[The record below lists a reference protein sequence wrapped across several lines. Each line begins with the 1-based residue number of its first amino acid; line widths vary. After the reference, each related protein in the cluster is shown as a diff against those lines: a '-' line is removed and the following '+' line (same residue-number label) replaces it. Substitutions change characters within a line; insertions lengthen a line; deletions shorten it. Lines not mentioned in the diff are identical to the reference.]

1 MIFSPYL
8 GSLKCIYSGFILISL
23 CLYCPV
29 VFSVALDDDGCL
41 TSPLGV
47 NMAEFPLEPMLAKML
62 LVSGT
67 VTLLLQVP
75 NCPGKTNISVHQR
88 MKIPCMHICVCVVAL
103 VVLLRFVRGSTA
115 TY

>member
-1 MIFSPYL
+1 MHGLKNALKQSRNITIKNVVVIFSPYL
-8 GSLKCIYSGFILISL
+8 GSLKCICSGFILISL

-62 LVSGT
+62 LVSGK
-67 VTLLLQVP
+67 VTFLLQVP
-75 NCPGKTNISVHQR
+75 RQLPRKDQH
-88 MKIPCMHICVCVVAL
+88 
-103 VVLLRFVRGSTA
+103 
-115 TY
+115 